1 MRFHQI
7 RASSNVNTQEWI
19 SYHNSTFTS
28 AIKTCPCRLYDS
40 FLFVDSRKLITWYK
54 RMVLLCSSFMGGYSN
69 NSTGHSQYDEASV
82 RRMRVRE
89 IGRTLARIGDDL
101 NQEIRAHRTVQSSTA
116 VLVFQL
122 ANLGGVSMSFLIPI
136 RISFP
141 YQAGISVLVYI
152 IRFFSGGSFITV
164 PER

>member
-1 MRFHQI
+1 
-7 RASSNVNTQEWI
+7 
-19 SYHNSTFTS
+19 
-28 AIKTCPCRLYDS
+28 
-40 FLFVDSRKLITWYK
+40 
-54 RMVLLCSSFMGGYSN
+54 MGGYSN

-122 ANLGGVSMSFLIPI
+122 ANLGGVFMSFLIPI